1 MLPAAGPSAVQG
13 RGVVEERRMR
23 RTIQVGLSMLAVV
36 VLFAGAIGT
45 ASAHPSGTTYL
56 KVKAAHGGKPNRGNN
71 LSYHGGAIESAVKVY
86 IVWWGP
92 QWSGS
97 GFSTGGYSSGQ
108 AQTYLGDFFANL
120 RGRPR
125 AHPPA
130 PDRHGGAART
140 DPR

>member
-23 RTIQVGLSMLAVV
+23 RTVQVGLSMLAVV

-71 LSYHGGAIESAVKVY
+71 LSYHRGAIESAVTVC
-86 IVWWGP
+86 IHWGGP
-92 QWSGS
+92 H
-97 GFSTGGYSSGQ
+97 STGCGLSTSRQ
-108 AQTYLGDFFANL
+108 
-120 RGRPR
+120 
-125 AHPPA
+125 
-130 PDRHGGAART
+130 
-140 DPR
+140 

>member
-23 RTIQVGLSMLAVV
+23 RTVQVGLSMLAVV

-71 LSYHGGAIESAVKVY
+71 LSYHGGAIETAAKVY
-86 IVWWGP
+86 SDWWVRER
-92 QWSGS
+92 QR
-97 GFSTGGYSSGQ
+97 
-108 AQTYLGDFFANL
+108 
-120 RGRPR
+120 RGL
-125 AHPPA
+125 
-130 PDRHGGAART
+130 
-140 DPR
+140 

>member
-23 RTIQVGLSMLAVV
+23 RTVQVGLSMLAVV

-92 QWSGS
+92 QWSGR
-97 GFSTGGYSSGQ
+97 GFSTGGDTTGPAHTS
-108 AQTYLGDFFANL
+108 ARAFFAHP
-120 RGRPR
+120 RGAPS
-125 AHPPA
+125 ATPA
-130 PDRHGGAART
+130 TH
-140 DPR
+140 

>member
-23 RTIQVGLSMLAVV
+23 RTVQVGLSMLAVV

-71 LSYHGGAIESAVKVY
+71 LSYHGGAIESAVKVSLP
-86 IVWWGP
+86 WWAP
-92 QWSGS
+92 QWSGT
-97 GFSTGGYSSGQ
+97 GFPTGRHS
-108 AQTYLGDFFANL
+108 
-120 RGRPR
+120 RGT
-125 AHPPA
+125 A
-130 PDRHGGAART
+130 PTHARDCCPT
-140 DPR
+140 L

>member
-71 LSYHGGAIESAVKVY
+71 LSYHGGAIDAAGKGD
-86 IVWWGP
+86 ILWWGP
-92 QWSGS
+92 PGTGKS
-97 GFSTGGYSSGQ
+97 FSTGGDTG
-108 AQTYLGDFFANL
+108 
-120 RGRPR
+120 P
-125 AHPPA
+125 
-130 PDRHGGAART
+130 
-140 DPR
+140 

>member
-86 IVWWGP
+86 ICRWAP
-92 QWSGS
+92 H
-97 GFSTGGYSSGQ
+97 SSG
-108 AQTYLGDFFANL
+108 
-120 RGRPR
+120 RGVSTSGLSQRPS
-125 AHPPA
+125 PTSL
-130 PDRHGGAART
+130 PDSFS
-140 DPR
+140 

>member
-23 RTIQVGLSMLAVV
+23 RTVQVGLSMLAVV

-45 ASAHPSGTTYL
+45 ASAPPSGTTYL

-71 LSYHGGAIESAVKVY
+71 LSYHGGAIESAGKVY

-92 QWSGS
+92 QGAGS
-97 GFSTGGYSSGQ
+97 GLSNGGYHRRT
-108 AQTYLGDFFANL
+108 AQNHLGRLL
-120 RGRPR
+120 RQRRRRPR
-125 AHPPA
+125 RTLAA
-130 PDRHGGAART
+130 PYRSR
-140 DPR
+140 

>member
-23 RTIQVGLSMLAVV
+23 RTVQVGLSMLAVV

-71 LSYHGGAIESAVKVY
+71 LSYHGGSVESAVKVY
-86 IVWWGP
+86 IVWRGP
-92 QWSGS
+92 QWSGR
-97 GFSTGGYSSGQ
+97 GFSPGGHPTLHAQ
-108 AQTYLGDFFANL
+108 ADLHGL
-120 RGRPR
+120 LP
-125 AHPPA
+125 HL
-130 PDRHGGAART
+130 DR
-140 DPR
+140 